1 VGFTIRVVA
10 DLGGQALVIAT
21 LRHAFPDD
29 LIVGEEDSE
38 ILRKE
43 DDKRN
48 LLWGHIKEV
57 LDEGLVPDAEV
68 GTIRDEVDMMD
79 LIDRGNHGGGRTGSM

>member
-1 VGFTIRVVA
+1 MA
-10 DLGGQALVIAT
+10 DLGGQALVIAA

-29 LIVGEEDSE
+29 HIVGEEDSE

-48 LLWGHIKEV
+48 VLWSHIKQV
-57 LDEGLVPDAEV
+57 LDDGVVPEAEI

-79 LIDRGNHGGGRTGSM
+79 LIDRGSHSGGRTGSM